1 VAAGAAGVAVLGLT
15 GLWLVHRNTLLRED
29 FDAGK
34 GLISNEFAFH
44 NPRDP
49 RRVTS
54 PDWEVTSGSFF
65 RDRGEGWTG
74 SLDSRP
80 PDPRSATSTN
90 SDVFRAL
97 TRRQFG
103 DVAVSMRLRL
113 DSPPGGGDADWAGVN
128 LFLRYHDEFTLYAV
142 SVARRDGVVAIKKK
156 LPGGISNGGTYA
168 TLAQAVHPLS
178 VGGWHTIR
186 ASVVDVKGTV
196 TMSLSIDGVQVLRT
210 SDGGVGG
217 EPLTGTGRVGLR
229 GDYTEFHVDDFVV
242 TRA

>member
-15 GLWLVHRNTLLRED
+15 GLWMVHRNTLLRED
-29 FDAGK
+29 FGGGN

-54 PDWEVTSGSFF
+54 PVWEVTSGSFF
-65 RDRGEGWTG
+65 RSHGEGWTG
-74 SLDSRP
+74 PLDTRP
-80 PDPRSATSTN
+80 PDPVSATSTN

-113 DSPPGGGDADWAGVN
+113 DRPPGGRDADWAGVN
-128 LFLRYHDEFTLYAV
+128 IFLRYRDEFTLYAV

-168 TLAQAVHPLS
+168 TLAKAVHPLS
-178 VGGWHTIR
+178 LGGWHTIR
-186 ASVVDVKGTV
+186 TSVVDVKGTV
-196 TMSLSIDGVQVLRT
+196 RMSLSIDGVQVLRT
-210 SDGGVGG
+210 GDSGVAG
-217 EPLTGTGRVGLR
+217 EPLTGKGRVGLR
-229 GDYTEFHVDDFVV
+229 GDFAEFHIDDFVV